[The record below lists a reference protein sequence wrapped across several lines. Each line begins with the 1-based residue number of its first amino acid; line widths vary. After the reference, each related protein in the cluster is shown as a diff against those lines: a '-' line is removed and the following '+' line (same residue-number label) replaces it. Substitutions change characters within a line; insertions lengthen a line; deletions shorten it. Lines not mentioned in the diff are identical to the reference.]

1 MGVLREGLLP
11 AIGFL
16 QAVAAVADTW
26 LMVVAEGEVKN
37 IYEPGGETKFLR
49 MGAMSEVNLA
59 L

>member
-26 LMVVAEGEVKN
+26 LMVVGEGEVKN

-49 MGAMSEVNLA
+49 TGAMSEVNLA